1 MVLLNAAAALVI
13 AGRAVDFAGGVR
25 CAADAIDSGAGL
37 RLLAQLAQIVRL
49 TGRKGVCTMPIQ
61 LQTHRRCSCS
71 LAAVAIPSHAQQI
84 VVSKDNRTIA
94 VTTSA
99 DANADADTV
108 TVQIGFVAYGADQ
121 DSAYALGSKTS
132 NAIAAALKA
141 AGIPQDAIQSESQS
155 IAPVQQYGNQEWTPA
170 EKAERKFQV
179 QQSWSVKTA
188 AANGAK
194 VLDVAVKAGANQ
206 SGQMTWSVA
215 DQDGLQAKAA
225 KLALDR
231 ARQIAQQMAAGLNA
245 TLGPLVYASNE
256 APARGPQPLMRA
268 KAMMAAAPAAQRGRA
283 AQRQRAKGYC
293 FRHGLCSVQHSI
305 GWRRM
310 LDGRTLTHGEIR
322 VS

>member
-1 MVLLNAAAALVI
+1 M
-13 AGRAVDFAGGVR
+13 
-25 CAADAIDSGAGL
+25 S
-37 RLLAQLAQIVRL
+37 
-49 TGRKGVCTMPIQ
+49 IQ
-61 LQTHRRCSCS
+61 LQRIAACCAVLVTCA
-71 LAAVAIPSHAQQI
+71 AAVSSHAQQI

-108 TVQIGFVAYGADQ
+108 TVQIGFLVYGPDH

-141 AGIPQDAIQSESQS
+141 AGVPPDAIQSESQS
-155 IAPVQQYGNQEWTPA
+155 LAPVQQFGNQEWTPA

-188 AANGAK
+188 AGNGAK

-206 SGQMTWSVA
+206 SGQMAWSVA
-215 DQDGLQAKAA
+215 DQDALQAKAA

-231 ARQIAQQMAAGLNA
+231 ARQIAQQMAGGLNA

-256 APARGPQPLMRA
+256 APSRGFEPLNRRVGML
-268 KAMMAAAPAAQRGRA
+268 AMAAPAAKEVEPLSVS
-283 AQRQRAKGYC
+283 AQKVTASATVYAVFAIQ
-293 FRHGLCSVQHSI
+293 
-305 GWRRM
+305 
-310 LDGRTLTHGEIR
+310 
-322 VS
+322 

>member
-1 MVLLNAAAALVI
+1 M
-13 AGRAVDFAGGVR
+13 
-25 CAADAIDSGAGL
+25 
-37 RLLAQLAQIVRL
+37 
-49 TGRKGVCTMPIQ
+49 MPIQ
-61 LQTHRRCSCS
+61 LQRI
-71 LAAVAIPSHAQQI
+71 AACCAALLMSAVVSPSRAQQI

-108 TVQIGFVAYGADQ
+108 TVQIGFLVYGADE
-121 DSAYALGSKTS
+121 DAAYALGSKTS

-141 AGIPQDAIQSESQS
+141 AGIPADAIQSESQS
-155 IAPVQQYGNQEWTPA
+155 IAPVQQYGNQEWTA
-170 EKAERKFQV
+170 EEKAERKFQV
-179 QQSWSVKTA
+179 QQGWSVKTA

-206 SGQMTWSVA
+206 SGQMSWSVA

-268 KAMMAAAPAAQRGRA
+268 PAMMAAASAAKEVEPLSVS
-283 AQRQRAKGYC
+283 AQKVTASATVYAV
-293 FRHGLCSVQHSI
+293 FSI
-305 GWRRM
+305 Q
-310 LDGRTLTHGEIR
+310 
-322 VS
+322 

>member
-1 MVLLNAAAALVI
+1 MAIQLQPVVAGCAALVLSVV
-13 AGRAVDFAGGVR
+13 AV
-25 CAADAIDSGAGL
+25 
-37 RLLAQLAQIVRL
+37 
-49 TGRKGVCTMPIQ
+49 
-61 LQTHRRCSCS
+61 
-71 LAAVAIPSHAQQI
+71 PSHAQQI

-121 DSAYALGSKTS
+121 DSAYAVGSKTS

-155 IAPVQQYGNQEWTPA
+155 IAPVQQYSNQEWTAA
-170 EKAERKFQV
+170 EKEARKFQV
-179 QQSWSVKTA
+179 QQSWNVKTN

-215 DQDGLQAKAA
+215 DQDALQAKAA

-231 ARQIAQQMAAGLNA
+231 ARQIAQQMAVGLNA

-268 KAMMAAAPAAQRGRA
+268 QAAMMSAAPAPKEVEPMSVSAQKVTA
-283 AQRQRAKGYC
+283 SATVYAV
-293 FRHGLCSVQHSI
+293 FSI
-305 GWRRM
+305 Q
-310 LDGRTLTHGEIR
+310 
-322 VS
+322 